1 MPRSLHD
8 VCSQST
14 AATSASF
21 ISTQSPYNPTVNT
34 GHRQHEHRAFNTAGI
49 AQWSNSIT
57 APFTDIHPPML
68 PYDDQN
74 NNNLQYRTQVYGEP
88 YGSTHTTVATL
99 ATGPTTAGYS
109 TDAIYASNKNPTSY
123 EGGSTPLSRTPC
135 STTSMEFESMTSHI
149 HGYHQPS
156 LVHGQ
161 DLTYDTQN
169 TNFSAQSFPIHS
181 DSPTTPSYDEESA
194 SQDHETSQTLY

>member
-1 MPRSLHD
+1 MPRPLHD
-8 VCSQST
+8 VASQSS

-21 ISTQSPYNPTVNT
+21 ISTQFPYNPTVNT

-68 PYDDQN
+68 PCDDQN
-74 NNNLQYRTQVYGEP
+74 NNSLQHRTQAYGEP
-88 YGSTHTTVATL
+88 YGVTHNPVATL
-99 ATGPTTAGYS
+99 ATDPTTAVYS
-109 TDAIYASNKNPTSY
+109 TDAIYASKKIPTSY

-135 STTSMEFESMTSHI
+135 STTSIELGSMTSHI
-149 HGYHQPS
+149 HGYRQPS
-156 LVHGQ
+156 FGHGQ

-169 TNFSAQSFPIHS
+169 TTLSTQSFPLRS
-181 DSPTTPSYDEESA
+181 DDPITPSYDEGSE
-194 SQDHETSQTLY
+194 SQDYEASQTLY